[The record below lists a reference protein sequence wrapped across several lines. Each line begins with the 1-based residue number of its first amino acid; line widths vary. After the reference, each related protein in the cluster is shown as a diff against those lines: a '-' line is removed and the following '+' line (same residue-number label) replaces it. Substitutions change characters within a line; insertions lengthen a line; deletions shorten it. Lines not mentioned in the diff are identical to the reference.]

1 MKNLFFLV
9 AVLLASFSFGQA
21 PNQLSYQ
28 AVVRNSSNALVMNQS
43 VGIKFSILKTS
54 ATGTVVYTETQSATT
69 NANGLV
75 STELGSGTVTSGS
88 LTTIDWSA
96 DKYFVKTEIDPS
108 GGTSYNITGTQQ
120 LLSVP
125 YALNAKTADNGLKN
139 GTAAGQIV
147 VTGSSAPFAAQS
159 PATVTGDISISSNAV
174 TSINNNAVSTAKIN
188 DGAVTNPKLADASV
202 TTGKISATGT
212 ASATTYLRGDGSWS
226 TPTTGTTL
234 PTQTGNNGKF
244 LTTDGSNLSWGSTSS
259 SAGTTY
265 EVYATITVA
274 QTTAVGSSLSLPSPV
289 NFSSNTSPAVLTG
302 GNTFTNVTDPNANT
316 GTSNTNANLISK
328 FTATTAGLY
337 FVDIQ
342 LVSSNTYSFLM
353 LDYNGLG
360 NVETSYFGTGSS
372 LGTNANQSPYK
383 QRSTLQR
390 LVYMNANDF
399 FYIRAQS
406 ASTVTGADFAAS
418 KANYIKI
425 IKLK

>member
-54 ATGTVVYTETQSATT
+54 ATGTVVYSETQSATT

-244 LTTDGSNLSWGSTSS
+244 LTTDGSNLSWGSTSA

-265 EVYATITVA
+265 EVYATIATA
-274 QTTAVGSSLSLPSPV
+274 QTTGVGSSLNLPSGV
-289 NFSSNTSPAVLTG
+289 VFGANTSPAVLTG
-302 GNTFTNVTDPNANT
+302 GNTFGTVTDPSYSQTQASTIGN
-316 GTSNTNANLISK
+316 SISK

-342 LVSSNTYSFLM
+342 LVGNIIYGNPM
-353 LDYNGLG
+353 LDFNGLG
-360 NVETSYFGTGSS
+360 VVETSYFGFGANVSA
-372 LGTNANQSPYK
+372 TNQTSYK
-383 QRSTLQR
+383 QRGTLQR

-399 FYIRAQS
+399 FFIRAQS
-406 ASTVTGADFAAS
+406 GSTVIGADFAAS